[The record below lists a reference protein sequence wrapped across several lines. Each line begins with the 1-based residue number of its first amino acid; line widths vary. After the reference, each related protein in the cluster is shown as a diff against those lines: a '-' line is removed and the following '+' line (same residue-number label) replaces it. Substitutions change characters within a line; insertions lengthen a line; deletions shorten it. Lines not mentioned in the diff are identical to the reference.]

1 VQQLRQAG
9 LTSKVYGSDNLSSPE
24 FVTAGAS
31 VIDGVRVALPV
42 PAGGTAYETFVKSFK
57 DKFGM
62 PPDVNALKSYDALHV
77 AVKAIQQ
84 AGVDPAKISQ
94 FLLSPAFSHNGVS
107 GEIRFDQNG
116 DLVSQQYQRQVYRD
130 GALAPSSGK

>member
-1 VQQLRQAG
+1 
-9 LTSKVYGSDNLSSPE
+9 
-24 FVTAGAS
+24 

-42 PAGGTAYETFVKSFK
+42 PAGGSAYETFVKSFK

-77 AVKAIQQ
+77 AVKAVQQ
-84 AGVDPAKISQ
+84 AGGDPAKISQ
-94 FLLSPAFSHNGVS
+94 YLLSPGFSHNGVS

-116 DLVSQQYQRQVYRD
+116 DLVTQQYQRQIYRN
-130 GALAPSSGK
+130 GALAPF